1 MLAFLSN
8 KFSGL
13 RPCEISKNT
22 FFTVHLRTT
31 ATNKKAISNY
41 VQKQN
46 FFTFSKLFFLLIIS
60 VNIFAF
66 SITTFVTT
74 DCYTLVIILENE

>member
-1 MLAFLSN
+1 MLAFRFN
-8 KFSGL
+8 NFSGL
-13 RPCEISKNT
+13 RPCEISKNS
-22 FFTVHLRTT
+22 FFTVHLQTT
-31 ATNKKAISNY
+31 ASNKKAISNY
-41 VQKQN
+41 VERQN

-74 DCYTLVIILENE
+74 DCNTLVIILENE